1 MVYVHVS
8 VVFHSFII
16 YQFFKDKA
24 GETVLNS
31 AIQKNKKTLVEIIL
45 EHSKIVPNPF
55 STSGETILEWK
66 NKNSETPLFSAV
78 ESQNLA
84 MVDLLITQG

>member
-1 MVYVHVS
+1 MSGVR
-8 VVFHSFII
+8 SFIN
-16 YQFFKDKA
+16 YQFVQDTA

-31 AIQKNKKTLVEIIL
+31 AIRKNKKTLVAIIL
-45 EHSKIVPNPF
+45 DYSKTVPNTF

-78 ESQNLA
+78 ESKNLA
-84 MVDLLITQG
+84 MVDLLIAHG